1 MSSNVQTSG
10 MGNGKQNFRIR
21 PSNAPS
27 DGVFAHQGQ
36 PVLTFELP
44 NSNVLLDPSKLR
56 LVGKYRIKSG
66 SIDLAPLAAGAK
78 IRLDQ
83 YLGIN
88 SCFENVAWSSKMSR
102 SVIEKVNNYPKL
114 INSIRPALS
123 STQNYQSN
131 LQVDSIATQNI
142 DFTDNAYGF
151 VSFNSTGNAPIGVDF
166 STSIF
171 TGLTMA
177 SGNRLPLMKLGGLM
191 LSIDLAPNEAVF
203 TTDSALLTPQYEL
216 YDLSLTG
223 EYLVPSAE
231 ERGAI
236 AGMESGEVEMNTFT
250 SLFSILQSSQHNS
263 VFNLGLRELVSVYFS
278 FVPANYIN
286 NYLHNQY
293 QCMRISSDVTSAGGA
308 TSEQVTKVNFLRNGS
323 QMPFLFDLDVISKS
337 NEAQLQ
343 RYYLMSLKKL
353 SEISRTS
360 IDANINDIRTAIGS
374 TGFKQSSANQMDVLN
389 KENYV
394 LGVPYDMLGNY
405 SGADFSNQPL
415 TITVDSALS
424 DSSPNAM
431 YLYAL
436 AKTIVSYSPSG
447 IAVRS

>member
-1 MSSNVQTSG
+1 MSSNAQMSG

-27 DGVFAHQGQ
+27 DGIFAHQGQ
-36 PVLTFELP
+36 PVVTFELP

-56 LVGKYRIKSG
+56 LVGKYRVLQASLVGKG
-66 SIDLAPLAAGAK
+66 DDDK
-78 IRLDQ
+78 VVLDQ

-114 INSIRPALS
+114 INSVRPALS

-131 LQVDSIATQNI
+131 LQVESIATQNL
-142 DFTDNAYGF
+142 DFADNAYGY
-151 VSFNSTGNAPIGVDF
+151 VAVQGAGVDF

-203 TTDSALLTPQYEL
+203 LSSNPLITPKYEL

-263 VFNLGLRELVSVYFS
+263 VFNLGLRELVSIYFS

-293 QCMRISSDVTSAGGA
+293 QCMRISSDVAGGNA
-308 TSEQVTKVNFLRNGS
+308 SSQQITKVNFLRNGT
-323 QMPFLFDLDVISKS
+323 QMPFLFDLDVLDKS

-353 SEISRTS
+353 TDISRTA
-360 IDANINDIRTAIGS
+360 IDGNINDVRTAIGS
-374 TGFKQSSANQMDVLN
+374 TGFTQSSLNQANVLN

-394 LGVPYDMLGNY
+394 LGCPYDMLGNY

-415 TITVDSALS
+415 TVNIDSNLS
-424 DSSPNAM
+424 DASPNAV
-431 YLYAL
+431 YLFAL
-436 AKTIVSYSPSG
+436 AKTVVSYSPSG
-447 IAVRS
+447 INVRS

>member
-27 DGVFAHQGQ
+27 DGIFAHQGQ

-56 LVGKYRIKSG
+56 LVGKYRIKPG
-66 SIDLAPLAAGAK
+66 TLNEIQAGDKVA
-78 IRLDQ
+78 IDQ

-131 LQVDSIATQNI
+131 LQVESIATQNI
-142 DFTDNAYGF
+142 DFADNAYGKVAF
-151 VSFNSTGNAPIGVDF
+151 GAGGVAVGVDF
-166 STSIF
+166 CTSIF

-203 TTDSALLTPQYEL
+203 TTDNAALTPQYEL

-231 ERGAI
+231 ERSAI
-236 AGMESGEVEMNTFT
+236 ADMDSGELEMNTFT

-286 NYLHNQY
+286 NYANNQY
-293 QCMRISSDVTSAGGA
+293 QCMRISSDVTGGA
-308 TSEQVTKVNFLRNGS
+308 ATSKQITKVNFLKNGA
-323 QMPFLFDLDVISKS
+323 QLPFLYDLDVIDKS
-337 NEAQLQ
+337 NESQLQ

-353 SEISRTS
+353 TEISRTA
-360 IDANINDIRTAIGS
+360 IDSNINDIRTAIGS
-374 TGFKQSSANQMDVLN
+374 TGFTQTSSNQLNVLN

-394 LGVPYDMLGNY
+394 LGIPYDLLGNY

-415 TITVDSALS
+415 TLVIDSDLS
-424 DSSPNAM
+424 DASPNAI
-431 YLYAL
+431 YLFTL
-436 AKTIVSYSPSG
+436 AKTMINYSPSG
-447 IAVRS
+447 ISVRS

>member
-27 DGVFAHQGQ
+27 DGIFAHQGQ

-56 LVGKYRIKSG
+56 LVGKYRIKAG
-66 SIDLAPLAAGAK
+66 SLNEIQEGDKVG
-78 IRLDQ
+78 LDQ

-131 LQVDSIATQNI
+131 LQVESIASQNL
-142 DFTDNAYGF
+142 DYADNAFGSVAF
-151 VSFNSTGNAPIGVDF
+151 GNGGVPVGVEF
-166 STSIF
+166 CTSIF

-203 TTDSALLTPQYEL
+203 TCDNTALTPQYEL

-231 ERGAI
+231 ERGAL

-286 NYLHNQY
+286 NYANNQY
-293 QCMRISSDVTSAGGA
+293 QCMRISSNVTGGAA
-308 TSEQVTKVNFLRNGS
+308 TSEQVTKVNFLRNGA
-323 QMPFLFDLDVISKS
+323 QMPFLFDLDVLDDS

-353 SEISRTS
+353 TDINRTA
-360 IDANINDIRTAIGS
+360 IDSNINDVRTAIGS
-374 TGFKQSSANQMDVLN
+374 TGFTQTSTNQLNVLN

-415 TITVDSALS
+415 TITIDSNLS
-424 DSSPNAM
+424 DASPNAM

-436 AKTIVSYSPSG
+436 AKTMVSYSPSG
-447 IAVRS
+447 ISVRS

>member
-27 DGVFAHQGQ
+27 DGIFAHQGQ

-56 LVGKYRIKSG
+56 LVGKYRIKAG
-66 SIDLAPLAAGAK
+66 SLNEIQEGDKVG
-78 IRLDQ
+78 LDQ

-131 LQVDSIATQNI
+131 LQVESIASQNL
-142 DFTDNAYGF
+142 DYADNAFG
-151 VSFNSTGNAPIGVDF
+151 APAFGAGGVPVGVEF
-166 STSIF
+166 CTSIF

-203 TTDSALLTPQYEL
+203 TCDNTALTPQYEL

-223 EYLVPSAE
+223 EYLIPSAE
-231 ERGAI
+231 ERGAL

-263 VFNLGLRELVSVYFS
+263 VFNLGIRELVSVYFS

-286 NYLHNQY
+286 NYANNQY
-293 QCMRISSDVTSAGGA
+293 QCMRISSNVTGGAA
-308 TSEQVTKVNFLRNGS
+308 TSEQVTKVNFLRNGA
-323 QMPFLFDLDVISKS
+323 QMPFLFDLDVLDNS

-353 SEISRTS
+353 TDINRTA
-360 IDANINDIRTAIGS
+360 IDSNINDVRTAIGS
-374 TGFKQSSANQMDVLN
+374 TGFTQTSTNQLNVLN

-415 TITVDSALS
+415 TITVDSNLS
-424 DSSPNAM
+424 DASPNAM

-436 AKTIVSYSPSG
+436 AKTMVSYSPSG
-447 IAVRS
+447 ISVRS

>member
-1 MSSNVQTSG
+1 MSSNVQMSG

-56 LVGKYRIKSG
+56 LVGKYRVVAES
-66 SIDLAPLAAGAK
+66 LAGKGDDDK
-78 IRLDQ
+78 IVLDQ

-114 INSIRPALS
+114 INSVRPALS

-131 LQVDSIATQNI
+131 LQVESIATQNL
-142 DFTDNAYGF
+142 DFADNAYGY
-151 VSFNSTGNAPIGVDF
+151 VAAQGAGVDF

-191 LSIDLAPNEAVF
+191 LSIDLASNEAVF
-203 TTDSALLTPQYEL
+203 LSSNPLVTPKYEL

-263 VFNLGLRELVSVYFS
+263 VFNLGLRELVSIYFS

-293 QCMRISSDVTSAGGA
+293 QCMRISSDVTGAAGA
-308 TSEQVTKVNFLRNGS
+308 SSQQITKVNFLRNGT
-323 QMPFLFDLDVISKS
+323 QMPFLFDFDVLDKS

-353 SEISRTS
+353 TDISRTA
-360 IDANINDIRTAIGS
+360 IDGNINDVRTAIGS
-374 TGFKQSSANQMDVLN
+374 TGFTQSSLNQANVLN

-394 LGVPYDMLGNY
+394 LGCPYDMLGNY

-415 TITVDSALS
+415 TINIDSDLS
-424 DSSPNAM
+424 DASPNAV
-431 YLYAL
+431 YLFAL
-436 AKTIVSYSPSG
+436 AKTVVSYSPSG
-447 IAVRS
+447 INVRS

>member
-27 DGVFAHQGQ
+27 DGIFAHQGQ

-56 LVGKYRIKSG
+56 LVGKYRIKPG
-66 SIDLAPLAAGAK
+66 TLNEIQAGDK

-131 LQVDSIATQNI
+131 LQVESIATQNL
-142 DFTDNAYGF
+142 DYGDNAFGAPAF
-151 VSFNSTGNAPIGVDF
+151 GNGGVAVGVEF
-166 STSIF
+166 CTSIF

-203 TTDSALLTPQYEL
+203 TCDNTSLNPQYEL

-223 EYLVPSAE
+223 EYLIPSAE
-231 ERGAI
+231 ERGAL

-263 VFNLGLRELVSVYFS
+263 VFNLGIRELVSVYFS

-286 NYLHNQY
+286 NYANNQY
-293 QCMRISSDVTSAGGA
+293 QCLRISSNVTGGAA
-308 TSEQVTKVNFLRNGS
+308 TSEQITKVNFLRNGA
-323 QMPFLFDLDVISKS
+323 QMPFLFDLDVLDDS

-353 SEISRTS
+353 TDINRTA
-360 IDANINDIRTAIGS
+360 IDSNINDVRTAIGS
-374 TGFKQSSANQMDVLN
+374 TGFTQTSTNQMNVLN

-415 TITVDSALS
+415 TITVDSNLS
-424 DSSPNAM
+424 DASPNAM

-436 AKTIVSYSPSG
+436 AKTMVSYSPSG
-447 IAVRS
+447 ISVRS

>member
-1 MSSNVQTSG
+1 MSSNAQMSG

-27 DGVFAHQGQ
+27 DGIFAHQGQ

-56 LVGKYRIKSG
+56 LVGKYRV
-66 SIDLAPLAAGAK
+66 LADSLVGKGADDK
-78 IRLDQ
+78 VVLDQ

-88 SCFENVAWSSKMSR
+88 SCFENVSWSSKMSR

-114 INSIRPALS
+114 INSVRPALS

-131 LQVDSIATQNI
+131 LQVESIATQNL
-142 DFTDNAYGF
+142 DFADNAYGY
-151 VSFNSTGNAPIGVDF
+151 VAVQGAGVDF

-203 TTDSALLTPQYEL
+203 LSSNPLVTPKYEL

-263 VFNLGLRELVSVYFS
+263 VFNLGLRELVSIYFS

-293 QCMRISSDVTSAGGA
+293 QCMRISSNVTGAAGA
-308 TSEQVTKVNFLRNGS
+308 SSQQITKVNFLRNGT
-323 QMPFLFDLDVISKS
+323 QMPFLFDLDVLDKS

-353 SEISRTS
+353 TDISRTA
-360 IDANINDIRTAIGS
+360 IDGNINDVRTAIGS
-374 TGFKQSSANQMDVLN
+374 TGFTQSSLNQANVLN

-394 LGVPYDMLGNY
+394 LGCPYDMLGNY

-415 TITVDSALS
+415 TINIDSDLS
-424 DSSPNAM
+424 DASPNAV
-431 YLYAL
+431 YLFAL
-436 AKTIVSYSPSG
+436 AKTVVSYSPSG
-447 IAVRS
+447 INVRS

>member
-27 DGVFAHQGQ
+27 DGIFAHQGQ

-56 LVGKYRIKSG
+56 LVGKYRIKAG
-66 SIDLAPLAAGAK
+66 SLNEIQEGDKVG
-78 IRLDQ
+78 LDQ

-131 LQVDSIATQNI
+131 LQVESIATQNI
-142 DFTDNAYGF
+142 DFADNAYGKVAF
-151 VSFNSTGNAPIGVDF
+151 GAGGVAVGVDF
-166 STSIF
+166 CTSIF

-203 TTDSALLTPQYEL
+203 TTDNAALTPQYEL

-231 ERGAI
+231 ERSAI
-236 AGMESGEVEMNTFT
+236 AGMDSGELEMNTFT

-263 VFNLGLRELVSVYFS
+263 VFNLGIRELVSVYFS

-286 NYLHNQY
+286 NYANNQY
-293 QCMRISSDVTSAGGA
+293 QCMRISSNVTGGAA
-308 TSEQVTKVNFLRNGS
+308 TSEQVTKVNFLRNGA
-323 QMPFLFDLDVISKS
+323 QMPFLFDLDVLDNS

-353 SEISRTS
+353 TDINRTA
-360 IDANINDIRTAIGS
+360 IDSNINDVRTAIGS
-374 TGFKQSSANQMDVLN
+374 TGFTQTSTNQLNVLN

-415 TITVDSALS
+415 TITVDSNLS
-424 DSSPNAM
+424 DASPNAM

-436 AKTIVSYSPSG
+436 AKTMVSYSPSG
-447 IAVRS
+447 ISVRS

>member
-1 MSSNVQTSG
+1 MSSNAQMSG

-56 LVGKYRIKSG
+56 LVGKYRVV
-66 SIDLAPLAAGAK
+66 LASLAGK
-78 IRLDQ
+78 GDDDKVVLDQ

-88 SCFENVAWSSKMSR
+88 SCFENVSWSSKMSR

-114 INSIRPALS
+114 INSVRPALS

-131 LQVDSIATQNI
+131 LQVESIATQNL
-142 DFTDNAYGF
+142 DFADKAYGY
-151 VSFNSTGNAPIGVDF
+151 VAVQGAGVDF

-191 LSIDLAPNEAVF
+191 LSIDLASNEAVF
-203 TTDSALLTPQYEL
+203 LSSNPLVTPKYEL

-263 VFNLGLRELVSVYFS
+263 VFNLGLRELVSIYFS

-293 QCMRISSDVTSAGGA
+293 QCMRISSDVTGAAGA
-308 TSEQVTKVNFLRNGS
+308 SSQQITKVNFLRNGT
-323 QMPFLFDLDVISKS
+323 QMPFLFDLDVLDKS
-337 NEAQLQ
+337 NESQLQ

-353 SEISRTS
+353 TDISRTA
-360 IDANINDIRTAIGS
+360 IDGNINDVRTAIGS
-374 TGFKQSSANQMDVLN
+374 TGFTQSSLNQANVLN

-394 LGVPYDMLGNY
+394 LGCPYDMLGNY

-415 TITVDSALS
+415 TINIDSDLS
-424 DSSPNAM
+424 DASPNAV
-431 YLYAL
+431 YLFAL
-436 AKTIVSYSPSG
+436 AKTVVSYSPSG
-447 IAVRS
+447 INVRS

>member
-27 DGVFAHQGQ
+27 DGIFAHQGQ

-56 LVGKYRIKSG
+56 LVGKYRIKPG
-66 SIDLAPLAAGAK
+66 TLNEIQADDK

-131 LQVDSIATQNI
+131 LQVESIATQNL
-142 DFTDNAYGF
+142 DYGDNAFGSPAF
-151 VSFNSTGNAPIGVDF
+151 GAGGVAVGVEF
-166 STSIF
+166 CTSIF

-203 TTDSALLTPQYEL
+203 TCDNTSLNPQYEL

-231 ERGAI
+231 ERGAL

-286 NYLHNQY
+286 NYANNQY
-293 QCMRISSDVTSAGGA
+293 QCMRISSNVTGGAA
-308 TSEQVTKVNFLRNGS
+308 TSEQVTKVNFLRNGA
-323 QMPFLFDLDVISKS
+323 QMPFLFDLDVLDNS

-353 SEISRTS
+353 TDINRTA
-360 IDANINDIRTAIGS
+360 IDGNINDVRTAIGS
-374 TGFKQSSANQMDVLN
+374 TGFTQTSTNQMNVLN

-415 TITVDSALS
+415 TITVDSNLS
-424 DSSPNAM
+424 DASPNAM

-436 AKTIVSYSPSG
+436 AKTMVSYSPSG
-447 IAVRS
+447 ISVRS

>member
-1 MSSNVQTSG
+1 MSSNAQMSG

-56 LVGKYRIKSG
+56 LVGKYRVVAES
-66 SIDLAPLAAGAK
+66 LAGKGDDDK
-78 IRLDQ
+78 IVLDQ

-114 INSIRPALS
+114 INSVRPALS

-131 LQVDSIATQNI
+131 LQVESIATQNL
-142 DFTDNAYGF
+142 DFADNAYGY
-151 VSFNSTGNAPIGVDF
+151 VAAQGAGVDF

-191 LSIDLAPNEAVF
+191 LSIDLASNEAVF
-203 TTDSALLTPQYEL
+203 LSSNPLVTPKYEL

-263 VFNLGLRELVSVYFS
+263 VFNLGLRELVSIYFS

-293 QCMRISSDVTSAGGA
+293 QCMRISSDVTGAAGA
-308 TSEQVTKVNFLRNGS
+308 SSQQITKVNFLRNGT
-323 QMPFLFDLDVISKS
+323 QMPFLFDLDVLDKS

-353 SEISRTS
+353 TDISRTA
-360 IDANINDIRTAIGS
+360 IDGNINDVRTAIGS
-374 TGFKQSSANQMDVLN
+374 TGFTQSSLNQANVLN

-394 LGVPYDMLGNY
+394 LGCPYDMLGNY

-415 TITVDSALS
+415 TINIDSDLS
-424 DSSPNAM
+424 DASPNAV
-431 YLYAL
+431 YLFAL
-436 AKTIVSYSPSG
+436 AKTVVSYSPSG
-447 IAVRS
+447 INVRS

>member
-27 DGVFAHQGQ
+27 DGIFAHQGQ

-56 LVGKYRIKSG
+56 LVGKYRIKAG
-66 SIDLAPLAAGAK
+66 SLNEIQEGDKVG
-78 IRLDQ
+78 LDQ

-131 LQVDSIATQNI
+131 LQVESIASQNL
-142 DFTDNAYGF
+142 DYADNAFGSVAF
-151 VSFNSTGNAPIGVDF
+151 GNGGVPVGVEF
-166 STSIF
+166 CTSIF

-203 TTDSALLTPQYEL
+203 TCDNTALTPQYEL

-231 ERGAI
+231 ERGAL

-263 VFNLGLRELVSVYFS
+263 VFNLGIRELVSVYFS

-286 NYLHNQY
+286 NYANNQY
-293 QCMRISSDVTSAGGA
+293 QCMRISSNVTGGAA
-308 TSEQVTKVNFLRNGS
+308 TSEQVTKVNFLRNGA
-323 QMPFLFDLDVISKS
+323 QMPFLFDLDVLDDS

-353 SEISRTS
+353 TDINRTA
-360 IDANINDIRTAIGS
+360 IDSNINDVRTAIGS
-374 TGFKQSSANQMDVLN
+374 TGFTQTSTNQLNVLN

-415 TITVDSALS
+415 TITIDSNLS
-424 DSSPNAM
+424 DASPNAM

-436 AKTIVSYSPSG
+436 AKTMVSYSPSG
-447 IAVRS
+447 ISVRS

>member
-27 DGVFAHQGQ
+27 DGIFAHQGQ

-56 LVGKYRIKSG
+56 LVGKYRIKAG
-66 SIDLAPLAAGAK
+66 SLNEIQEGDKVG
-78 IRLDQ
+78 LDQ

-131 LQVDSIATQNI
+131 LQVESIASQNL
-142 DFTDNAYGF
+142 DYADNAFGSVAF
-151 VSFNSTGNAPIGVDF
+151 GNGGVPVGVEF
-166 STSIF
+166 CTSIF

-203 TTDSALLTPQYEL
+203 TCDNTSLTPQYEL
-216 YDLSLTG
+216 YELSLTG

-231 ERGAI
+231 ERSAL

-286 NYLHNQY
+286 NYANNQY
-293 QCMRISSDVTSAGGA
+293 QCMRISSNVTGGAA
-308 TSEQVTKVNFLRNGS
+308 TSEQVTKVNFLRNGA
-323 QMPFLFDLDVISKS
+323 QMSFLFDLDVLDDS

-353 SEISRTS
+353 TDINRTA
-360 IDANINDIRTAIGS
+360 IDSNINDVRTAIGS
-374 TGFKQSSANQMDVLN
+374 TGFTQTSTNQLNVLN

-415 TITVDSALS
+415 TITIDSNLS
-424 DSSPNAM
+424 DASPNAM

-436 AKTIVSYSPSG
+436 AKTMVSYSPSG
-447 IAVRS
+447 ISVRS

>member
-10 MGNGKQNFRIR
+10 MGNGRQNFRIR

-27 DGVFAHQGQ
+27 DGIFAHQGQ

-56 LVGKYRIKSG
+56 LVGKYRIK
-66 SIDLAPLAAGAK
+66 AGTLNEIQEGDK
-78 IRLDQ
+78 VRIDQ

-131 LQVDSIATQNI
+131 LQVESIATQNL
-142 DFTDNAYGF
+142 DFANNAYGKLAF
-151 VSFNSTGNAPIGVDF
+151 GNGGVAVGVDF
-166 STSIF
+166 CTSIF

-203 TTDSALLTPQYEL
+203 TCDNTSLTPQYEL
-216 YDLSLTG
+216 YELSLTG

-231 ERGAI
+231 ERGAL
-236 AGMESGEVEMNTFT
+236 AGMESGELEMNTFT

-286 NYLHNQY
+286 NYLHNQF

-323 QMPFLFDLDVISKS
+323 QMPFLFDLDVLDKS

-415 TITVDSALS
+415 TINVDSALS

>member
-1 MSSNVQTSG
+1 

-27 DGVFAHQGQ
+27 DGIFAHQGQ

-56 LVGKYRIKSG
+56 LVGKYRIKPG
-66 SIDLAPLAAGAK
+66 TLNEIQADDK

-131 LQVDSIATQNI
+131 LQVESIATQNL
-142 DFTDNAYGF
+142 DYGDNAFGSPAF
-151 VSFNSTGNAPIGVDF
+151 GAGGVAVGVEF
-166 STSIF
+166 CTSIF

-203 TTDSALLTPQYEL
+203 TCDNTSLNPQYEL

-231 ERGAI
+231 ERGAL

-286 NYLHNQY
+286 NYANNQY
-293 QCMRISSDVTSAGGA
+293 QCMRISSNVTGGAA
-308 TSEQVTKVNFLRNGS
+308 TSEQVTKVNFLRNGA
-323 QMPFLFDLDVISKS
+323 QMPFLFDLDVLDNS

-353 SEISRTS
+353 TDINRTA
-360 IDANINDIRTAIGS
+360 IDGNINDVRTAIGS
-374 TGFKQSSANQMDVLN
+374 TGFTQTSTNQMNVLN

-415 TITVDSALS
+415 TITVDSNLS
-424 DSSPNAM
+424 DASPNAM

-436 AKTIVSYSPSG
+436 AKTMVSYSPSG
-447 IAVRS
+447 ISVRS

>member
-27 DGVFAHQGQ
+27 DGIFAHQGQ

-56 LVGKYRIKSG
+56 LVGKYRIKAG
-66 SIDLAPLAAGAK
+66 SLNEIQEGDKVG
-78 IRLDQ
+78 LDQ

-131 LQVDSIATQNI
+131 LQVESIASQNL
-142 DFTDNAYGF
+142 DYADNAFGSVAF
-151 VSFNSTGNAPIGVDF
+151 GNGGVPVGVEF
-166 STSIF
+166 CTSIF

-203 TTDSALLTPQYEL
+203 TCDNIALTPQYEL

-231 ERGAI
+231 ERGAL

-263 VFNLGLRELVSVYFS
+263 VFNLGIRELVSVYFS

-286 NYLHNQY
+286 NYANNQY
-293 QCMRISSDVTSAGGA
+293 QCMRISSNVTGGAA
-308 TSEQVTKVNFLRNGS
+308 TSEQVTKVNFLRNGA
-323 QMPFLFDLDVISKS
+323 QMPFLFDLDVLDDS

-353 SEISRTS
+353 TDINRTA
-360 IDANINDIRTAIGS
+360 IDSNINDVRTAIGS
-374 TGFKQSSANQMDVLN
+374 TGFTQTSTNQLNVLN

-415 TITVDSALS
+415 TITIDSNLS
-424 DSSPNAM
+424 DASPNAM

-436 AKTIVSYSPSG
+436 AKTMVSYSPSG
-447 IAVRS
+447 ISVRS

>member
-1 MSSNVQTSG
+1 MSSNVQMSG

-56 LVGKYRIKSG
+56 LVGKYRVVAE
-66 SIDLAPLAAGAK
+66 SIAAKGDDDK
-78 IRLDQ
+78 VVLDQ

-88 SCFENVAWSSKMSR
+88 SCFENVSWSSKMSR

-114 INSIRPALS
+114 INSVRPALS

-131 LQVDSIATQNI
+131 LQVDSIATQNL
-142 DFTDNAYGF
+142 DFADNAYGY
-151 VSFNSTGNAPIGVDF
+151 VAAQGAGVDF

-191 LSIDLAPNEAVF
+191 LSIDLASNEAVF
-203 TTDSALLTPQYEL
+203 LSSNPLVTPKYEL

-263 VFNLGLRELVSVYFS
+263 VFNLGLRELVSIYFS

-293 QCMRISSDVTSAGGA
+293 QCMRISSDVTGAAGA
-308 TSEQVTKVNFLRNGS
+308 SSQQITKVNFLRNGT
-323 QMPFLFDLDVISKS
+323 QMPFLFDLDVLDKS

-353 SEISRTS
+353 TDISRTA
-360 IDANINDIRTAIGS
+360 IDGNINDVRTAIGS
-374 TGFKQSSANQMDVLN
+374 TGFTQSSLNQANVLN

-394 LGVPYDMLGNY
+394 LGCPYDMLGNY
-405 SGADFSNQPL
+405 SGADFSQQPL
-415 TITVDSALS
+415 SISIDSDLS
-424 DSSPNAM
+424 DASPNAV
-431 YLYAL
+431 YLFAL

-447 IAVRS
+447 INVRS

>member
-27 DGVFAHQGQ
+27 DGIFAHQGQ

-56 LVGKYRIKSG
+56 LVGKYRIKAG
-66 SIDLAPLAAGAK
+66 SLNEIQEGDKVG
-78 IRLDQ
+78 LDQ

-131 LQVDSIATQNI
+131 LQVESIASQNL
-142 DFTDNAYGF
+142 DYADNAFGSVAF
-151 VSFNSTGNAPIGVDF
+151 GNGGVPVGVEF
-166 STSIF
+166 CTSIF

-203 TTDSALLTPQYEL
+203 TCDNTALTPQYEL

-231 ERGAI
+231 ERGAL

-263 VFNLGLRELVSVYFS
+263 VFNLGIRELVSVYFS

-286 NYLHNQY
+286 NYANNQY
-293 QCMRISSDVTSAGGA
+293 QCMRISSNVTGGAA
-308 TSEQVTKVNFLRNGS
+308 TSEQVTKVNFLRNGA
-323 QMPFLFDLDVISKS
+323 QMPFLFDLDVLDDS

-343 RYYLMSLKKL
+343 RFYLMSLKKL
-353 SEISRTS
+353 TDINRTA
-360 IDANINDIRTAIGS
+360 IDSNINDVRTAIGS
-374 TGFKQSSANQMDVLN
+374 TGFTQTSTNQLNVLN

-415 TITVDSALS
+415 TITIDSNLS
-424 DSSPNAM
+424 DASPNAM

-436 AKTIVSYSPSG
+436 AKTMVSYSPSG
-447 IAVRS
+447 ISVRS

>member
-1 MSSNVQTSG
+1 MSSNVQMSG

-56 LVGKYRIKSG
+56 LVGKYRVVAES
-66 SIDLAPLAAGAK
+66 LAGKGDDDK
-78 IRLDQ
+78 IVLDQ

-114 INSIRPALS
+114 INSVRPALS

-131 LQVDSIATQNI
+131 LQVESIATQNL
-142 DFTDNAYGF
+142 DFADNAYGY
-151 VSFNSTGNAPIGVDF
+151 VAAQGAGVDF

-191 LSIDLAPNEAVF
+191 LSIDLASNEAVF
-203 TTDSALLTPQYEL
+203 LSSNPLVTPKYEL

-263 VFNLGLRELVSVYFS
+263 VFNLGLRELVSIYFS

-293 QCMRISSDVTSAGGA
+293 QCMRISSDVTGAAGA
-308 TSEQVTKVNFLRNGS
+308 SSQQITKVNFLRNGT
-323 QMPFLFDLDVISKS
+323 QMPFLFDLDVLDKS

-353 SEISRTS
+353 TDISRTA
-360 IDANINDIRTAIGS
+360 IDGNINDVRTAIGS
-374 TGFKQSSANQMDVLN
+374 TGFTQSSLNQANVLN

-394 LGVPYDMLGNY
+394 LGCPYDMLGNY

-415 TITVDSALS
+415 TINIDSDLS
-424 DSSPNAM
+424 DASPNAV
-431 YLYAL
+431 YLFAL
-436 AKTIVSYSPSG
+436 AKTVVSYSPSG
-447 IAVRS
+447 INVRS

>member
-1 MSSNVQTSG
+1 MSSNVQMSG

-27 DGVFAHQGQ
+27 DGIFAHQGQ

-56 LVGKYRIKSG
+56 LVGKFRIKQG
-66 SIDLAPLAAGAK
+66 TLAGFIAGDK

-131 LQVDSIATQNI
+131 LQVESIATQNI
-142 DFTDNAYGF
+142 DFGDNAYGY
-151 VSFNSTGNAPIGVDF
+151 VASGGEGVPIGVDF

-191 LSIDLAPNEAVF
+191 LSIDLSPNEAVF
-203 TTDSALLTPQYEL
+203 TSTSALVTPQYEL

-263 VFNLGLRELVSVYFS
+263 VFNLGLRELVSIYFS

-286 NYLHNQY
+286 NYSHNQF
-293 QCMRISSDVTSAGGA
+293 QCMRISSNVAGGNA
-308 TSEQVTKVNFLRNGS
+308 SSEQITKVNFLRNGS
-323 QMPFLFDLDVISKS
+323 QMPFLFDLDVLDKS

-353 SEISRTS
+353 TDISRTA
-360 IDANINDIRTAIGS
+360 IDGNINDVRTAIGS
-374 TGFKQSSANQMDVLN
+374 TGFTQSTVNQLDVLN

-394 LGVPYDMLGNY
+394 LGCPYDMLGNY

-415 TITVDSALS
+415 TITIDSALS
-424 DSSPNAM
+424 DASPNAV

-436 AKTIVSYSPSG
+436 AKTMVSYSPSG
-447 IAVRS
+447 ISVRS

>member
-1 MSSNVQTSG
+1 MSSNVQMSG

-56 LVGKYRIKSG
+56 LVGKYRVVAE
-66 SIDLAPLAAGAK
+66 SIAAKGDDDK
-78 IRLDQ
+78 VVLDQ

-88 SCFENVAWSSKMSR
+88 SCFENVSWSSKMSR

-114 INSIRPALS
+114 INSVRPALS

-131 LQVDSIATQNI
+131 LQVDSIATQNL
-142 DFTDNAYGF
+142 DFADNAYGY
-151 VSFNSTGNAPIGVDF
+151 VAAQGAGVDF

-191 LSIDLAPNEAVF
+191 LSIDLASNEAVF
-203 TTDSALLTPQYEL
+203 LSSNPLVTPKYEL

-263 VFNLGLRELVSVYFS
+263 VFNLGLRELVSIYFS

-293 QCMRISSDVTSAGGA
+293 QCMRISSDVTGAAGA
-308 TSEQVTKVNFLRNGS
+308 SSQQITKVNFLRNGT
-323 QMPFLFDLDVISKS
+323 QMPFLFDLDVLDKS

-353 SEISRTS
+353 TDISRTA
-360 IDANINDIRTAIGS
+360 IDGNINDVRTAIGS
-374 TGFKQSSANQMDVLN
+374 TGFTQSSLNQANVLN

-394 LGVPYDMLGNY
+394 LGCPYDMLGNY

-415 TITVDSALS
+415 TINIDSDLS
-424 DSSPNAM
+424 DASPNAV
-431 YLYAL
+431 YLFAL
-436 AKTIVSYSPSG
+436 AKTVVSYSPSG
-447 IAVRS
+447 INVRS

>member
-27 DGVFAHQGQ
+27 DGIFAHQGQ

-56 LVGKYRIKSG
+56 LVGKYRIKPG
-66 SIDLAPLAAGAK
+66 TLNEIQEGDK

-131 LQVDSIATQNI
+131 LQVESIATQNL
-142 DFTDNAYGF
+142 DYGDNAFGSPAF
-151 VSFNSTGNAPIGVDF
+151 GAGGVAVGVEF
-166 STSIF
+166 CTSIF

-203 TTDSALLTPQYEL
+203 TCDNTSLNPQYEL

-231 ERGAI
+231 ERGAL

-286 NYLHNQY
+286 NYANNQY
-293 QCMRISSDVTSAGGA
+293 QCMRISSNVTGGAA
-308 TSEQVTKVNFLRNGS
+308 TSEQVTKVNFLRNGA
-323 QMPFLFDLDVISKS
+323 QMPFLFDLDVLDNS

-353 SEISRTS
+353 TDINRTA
-360 IDANINDIRTAIGS
+360 IDGNINDVRTAIGS
-374 TGFKQSSANQMDVLN
+374 TGFTQTSTNQMNVLN

-415 TITVDSALS
+415 TITVDSNLS
-424 DSSPNAM
+424 DASPNAM

-436 AKTIVSYSPSG
+436 AKTMVSYSPSG
-447 IAVRS
+447 ISVRS

>member
-27 DGVFAHQGQ
+27 DGIFAHQGQ

-56 LVGKYRIKSG
+56 LVGKYRIKPG
-66 SIDLAPLAAGAK
+66 TLNEIQADDK

-131 LQVDSIATQNI
+131 LQVESIATQNL
-142 DFTDNAYGF
+142 DYGDNAFGSPAF
-151 VSFNSTGNAPIGVDF
+151 GNGGVAVGVEF
-166 STSIF
+166 CTSIF

-203 TTDSALLTPQYEL
+203 TCDNTSLNPQYEL

-231 ERGAI
+231 ERGAL

-286 NYLHNQY
+286 NYANNQY
-293 QCMRISSDVTSAGGA
+293 QCMRISSNVTGGAA
-308 TSEQVTKVNFLRNGS
+308 TSEQVTKVNFLRNGA
-323 QMPFLFDLDVISKS
+323 QMPFLFDLDVLDDS

-353 SEISRTS
+353 TDINRTA
-360 IDANINDIRTAIGS
+360 IDGNINDVRTAIGS
-374 TGFKQSSANQMDVLN
+374 TGFTQTSTNQMNVLN

-415 TITVDSALS
+415 TITVDSNLS
-424 DSSPNAM
+424 DASPNAM

-436 AKTIVSYSPSG
+436 AKTMVSYSPSG
-447 IAVRS
+447 ISVRS

>member
-27 DGVFAHQGQ
+27 DGIFAHQGQ

-44 NSNVLLDPSKLR
+44 NSNVLLDPSKLC
-56 LVGKYRIKSG
+56 LVGKYRIKPG
-66 SIDLAPLAAGAK
+66 TLNEIVEGDK
-78 IRLDQ
+78 VRIDQ

-131 LQVDSIATQNI
+131 LQVESIATQNL
-142 DFTDNAYGF
+142 DFSDNAYG
-151 VSFNSTGNAPIGVDF
+151 APAFGAGGVAVGVDF
-166 STSIF
+166 CTSIF

-203 TTDSALLTPQYEL
+203 TCDNTSLTPQYEL
-216 YDLSLTG
+216 YELSLTG

-231 ERGAI
+231 ERSAI
-236 AGMESGEVEMNTFT
+236 AGMDSGELEMNTFT

-286 NYLHNQY
+286 NYSNNQY
-293 QCMRISSDVTSAGGA
+293 QCLRISSDVTGGA
-308 TSEQVTKVNFLRNGS
+308 ATSKQITKVNFLRNGA
-323 QMPFLFDLDVISKS
+323 QMPFLYDLDVLDNS

-353 SEISRTS
+353 TDISRTA
-360 IDANINDIRTAIGS
+360 IDSNINDVRTAIGS
-374 TGFKQSSANQMDVLN
+374 TGFTQTSANQLDVLN

-394 LGVPYDMLGNY
+394 LGIPYDLLGNY

-415 TITVDSALS
+415 TIVIDSDLS
-424 DSSPNAM
+424 DASPNAL
-431 YLYAL
+431 YLFTL
-436 AKTIVSYSPSG
+436 AKTMVSYSPSG
-447 IAVRS
+447 ISVRS

>member
-27 DGVFAHQGQ
+27 DGIFAHQGQ

-56 LVGKYRIKSG
+56 LVGKYRIKAG
-66 SIDLAPLAAGAK
+66 SLNEIQEGDKVG
-78 IRLDQ
+78 LDQ

-131 LQVDSIATQNI
+131 LQVESIASQNL
-142 DFTDNAYGF
+142 DYADNAFGSVAF
-151 VSFNSTGNAPIGVDF
+151 GNGGVPVGVEF
-166 STSIF
+166 CTSIF

-203 TTDSALLTPQYEL
+203 TCDNTSLTPQYEL
-216 YDLSLTG
+216 YELSLTG

-231 ERGAI
+231 ERSAL

-263 VFNLGLRELVSVYFS
+263 VFNLGIRELVSVYFS

-286 NYLHNQY
+286 NYANNQY
-293 QCMRISSDVTSAGGA
+293 QCMRISSNVTGGAA
-308 TSEQVTKVNFLRNGS
+308 TSEQVTKVNFLRNGA
-323 QMPFLFDLDVISKS
+323 QMPFLFDLDVLDDS

-343 RYYLMSLKKL
+343 RFYLMSLKKL
-353 SEISRTS
+353 TDINRTA
-360 IDANINDIRTAIGS
+360 IDSNINDVRTAIGS
-374 TGFKQSSANQMDVLN
+374 TGFTQTSTNQLNVLN

-415 TITVDSALS
+415 TITIDSNLS
-424 DSSPNAM
+424 DASPNAM

-436 AKTIVSYSPSG
+436 AKTMVSYSPSG
-447 IAVRS
+447 ISVRS

>member
-1 MSSNVQTSG
+1 MSSNAQMSG

-27 DGVFAHQGQ
+27 DGIFAHQGQ
-36 PVLTFELP
+36 PVVTFELP

-56 LVGKYRIKSG
+56 LVGKYRVVPTS
-66 SIDLAPLAAGAK
+66 LAGKGDDDK
-78 IRLDQ
+78 IVLDQ

-114 INSIRPALS
+114 INSVRPALS

-131 LQVDSIATQNI
+131 LQVESIATQNL
-142 DFTDNAYGF
+142 DFADNAYGY
-151 VSFNSTGNAPIGVDF
+151 VAVQGPGVDF

-191 LSIDLAPNEAVF
+191 LSIDLASNEAVF
-203 TTDSALLTPQYEL
+203 LSSNPLVTPKYEL

-263 VFNLGLRELVSVYFS
+263 VFNLGLRELVSIYFS

-293 QCMRISSDVTSAGGA
+293 QCMRISSDVTGAAGA
-308 TSEQVTKVNFLRNGS
+308 SSQQITKVNFLRNGT
-323 QMPFLFDLDVISKS
+323 QMPFLFDLDVLDKS

-353 SEISRTS
+353 TDISRTA
-360 IDANINDIRTAIGS
+360 IDGNINDVRTAIGS
-374 TGFKQSSANQMDVLN
+374 TGFTQSSLNQANVLN

-394 LGVPYDMLGNY
+394 LGCPYDMLGNY

-415 TITVDSALS
+415 TINIDSDLS
-424 DSSPNAM
+424 DASPNAV
-431 YLYAL
+431 YLFAL
-436 AKTIVSYSPSG
+436 AKTVVSYSPSG
-447 IAVRS
+447 INVRS

>member
-27 DGVFAHQGQ
+27 DGIFAHQGQ

-56 LVGKYRIKSG
+56 LVGKYRIKAG
-66 SIDLAPLAAGAK
+66 SLNEIQEGDKVG
-78 IRLDQ
+78 LDQ

-131 LQVDSIATQNI
+131 LQVESIASQNL
-142 DFTDNAYGF
+142 DYADNAFGSVAF
-151 VSFNSTGNAPIGVDF
+151 GNGGVPVGVEF
-166 STSIF
+166 CTSIF

-203 TTDSALLTPQYEL
+203 TCDNTALTPQYEL

-231 ERGAI
+231 ERGAL
-236 AGMESGEVEMNTFT
+236 ASMESGEVEMNTFT

-263 VFNLGLRELVSVYFS
+263 VFNLGIRELVSVYFS

-286 NYLHNQY
+286 NYANNQY
-293 QCMRISSDVTSAGGA
+293 QCMRISSNVTGGAA
-308 TSEQVTKVNFLRNGS
+308 TSEQVTKVNFLRNGA
-323 QMPFLFDLDVISKS
+323 QMPFLFDLDVLDDS

-353 SEISRTS
+353 TDINRTA
-360 IDANINDIRTAIGS
+360 IDSNINDVRTAIGS
-374 TGFKQSSANQMDVLN
+374 TGFTQTSTNQLNVLN

-415 TITVDSALS
+415 TITIDSNLS
-424 DSSPNAM
+424 DASPNAM

-436 AKTIVSYSPSG
+436 SKTMVSYSPSG
-447 IAVRS
+447 ISVRS

>member
-56 LVGKYRIKSG
+56 LVGKYRIKAG
-66 SIDLAPLAAGAK
+66 TIDLPIVAGGAK

-114 INSIRPALS
+114 INSIKPALS

-131 LQVDSIATQNI
+131 LQVESIATQNQ
-142 DFTDNAYGF
+142 DFGDNAYGKIAF
-151 VSFNSTGNAPIGVDF
+151 GNGEVPVGVDF

-203 TTDSALLTPQYEL
+203 TCDDTALTPQYEL
-216 YDLSLTG
+216 FDLSLTG

-231 ERGAI
+231 ERGAL
-236 AGMESGEVEMNTFT
+236 ASMESGELEMNTFT

-263 VFNLGLRELVSVYFS
+263 VFNLGLRELISVYFS

-286 NYLHNQY
+286 NYANNQY
-293 QCMRISSDVTSAGGA
+293 QCMRISSDVVGGSA
-308 TSEQVTKVNFLRNGS
+308 TSKQITKVNFLRNGS
-323 QMPFLFDLDVISKS
+323 QMPFLFDLDVLDKS

-353 SEISRTS
+353 TEISRTS
-360 IDANINDIRTAIGS
+360 IDSNINDVRTAIGS
-374 TGFKQSSANQMDVLN
+374 TGFTQTSTNQMNVLN
-389 KENYV
+389 KENLVY
-394 LGVPYDMLGNY
+394 GCPYDLLGNY

-415 TITVDSALS
+415 TINIDSDLTDA
-424 DSSPNAM
+424 SPNAL
-431 YLYAL
+431 YLFTL
-436 AKTIVSYSPSG
+436 SKTMVSYSPSG
-447 IAVRS
+447 INVRS